1 MAEARTI
8 VIEQRGGAQYLVG
21 EWPRMAIIAPEVMP
35 QLAYNYHRD
44 LDLKKGDD
52 FEIILQNARARY
64 RFWALTSRGNLH
76 CELMR
81 SEKTPDIDE

>member
-21 EWPRMAIIAPEVMP
+21 EWPLLAIIAAEVMP
-35 QLAYNYHRD
+35 LVVYNYHAD
-44 LDLKKGDD
+44 LALKEGDD
-52 FEIILQNARARY
+52 FQIILQNARARY

-76 CELMR
+76 CELVR
-81 SEKTPDIDE
+81 SEKTP